1 MTVSSAK
8 STQGNEVSVDISVE
22 GNPGL
27 ALVLFKIDYDKT
39 RLELTGY
46 KDGLLSD
53 WEVGIG
59 RGEKA
64 VWVDAIDNT
73 GDGTILT
80 LTFKVLD
87 EAEDGFAEI
96 TLTDIMAGNTDEDR
110 IGITV
115 TAGGVT
121 VTTRVAGDMN
131 GDGAIDGFD
140 LLRMKK
146 NLAGSESSIE
156 EYNADVNGDGAV
168 DGFDLLRLKK
178 YLAGADVE
186 LK

>member
-1 MTVSSAK
+1 M
-8 STQGNEVSVDISVE
+8 DIAVE
-22 GNPGL
+22 DNPGL
-27 ALVLFKIDYDKT
+27 ALLWFKIDYDKT

-46 KDGLLSD
+46 KDGLLSG

-59 RGEKA
+59 GGEKA
-64 VWVDAIDNT
+64 VWVDAGNNTDN
-73 GDGTILT
+73 GTVLT

-87 EAEDGFAEI
+87 EAEDGLAEI
-96 TLTDIMAGNTDEDR
+96 TLTEIQAGNIDEER

-115 TAGGVT
+115 TSGGVT
-121 VTTRVAGDMN
+121 VKTRVPGDIN
-131 GDGAIDGFD
+131 GDGEIDGFD
-140 LLRMKK
+140 LLRLKK
-146 NLAGSESSIE
+146 YLAGSMSSVE

-178 YLAGADVE
+178 YLAGSATE